1 MNNPIKTKI
10 VKRTDKEENK
20 KNNLVNLGNTMMNS
34 NNFDIKNY
42 LNLYEKFQTKKSRK
56 QFNIYNSMTQF
67 STFNT
72 QFKPVNIITE
82 GNVTSTNYKTSS
94 MDKEFVKNK
103 KNGNLN
109 IMTSTYIERKNN
121 KINDSSFYKFPSTKS
136 STNYVYNRNKLN
148 NKYTQYTSNQT
159 SDNENF
165 NVFKAVKEIKKSFQF
180 PKIFNNKSKKN
191 QTHKRN
197 IYPLNDSNEKNLP
210 LAFKDKY
217 ISSVLDSKK
226 MINNYNNR
234 KEFELETDN
243 DIRAFPLKTKRVAL
257 KNVLIDLMNNE
268 TTKLSEK
275 EKNLKIKNEKN
286 EKILITEIKKFDDF
300 TEKQKQYCK
309 NLELY
314 HENLVAQNEHLISE
328 LVKYKINNKNYA
340 DETQKILEQI
350 ESLRNYALFVHKALE
365 KDCSRYEKSIFP
377 NYQDEK
383 LGEYDKIIEK
393 IKSNVIENYKIF
405 WDKQYKEELK
415 EELKFLE
422 NIDSMSF
429 KFNEIEGNIMR
440 TLDVQF
446 NRQKDQ
452 EREDKRCNETLK
464 YLKERYDNT
473 MEEYKSYEDKLIIE
487 QNLYKG
493 LTQKENELNIEY
505 IPFIKDLFYTIVDVF
520 GRFDKKKFETF
531 ILMKEKITKDNV
543 DIYLKEGQR
552 ILGDMEE
559 FLNSKLFDID
569 SYKTNDSK
577 FFNKFMNNLK
587 KKLKEEQMILFKRNK
602 AENLVGKN
610 TKIINKAN
618 KVPFILRKTE
628 APYHSPKKKDKK
640 VINYDLIKRLEDDEL
655 LKYH

>member
-1 MNNPIKTKI
+1 MKNPIKTKI
-10 VKRTDKEENK
+10 IKGVNKEENK

-56 QFNIYNSMTQF
+56 QLNIHNSMTQF

-72 QFKPVNIITE
+72 HFKPGNIITE

-94 MDKEFVKNK
+94 MDKEFVKK
-103 KNGNLN
+103 RKNDNLN
-109 IMTSTYIERKNN
+109 IMTSTFIEKRNN
-121 KINDSSFYKFPSTKS
+121 KINDSSYFKFPSTKS
-136 STNYVYNRNKLN
+136 STNFVNNRNKI
-148 NKYTQYTSNQT
+148 NKKFKPNQT
-159 SDNENF
+159 NNDNESF

-180 PKIFNNKSKKN
+180 PKIFNNNSKKI
-191 QTHKRN
+191 QIHERN
-197 IYPLNDSNEKNLP
+197 IYPINDINNKDIS

-226 MINNYNNR
+226 VLNNYNNR
-234 KEFELETDN
+234 KQFELDIDN
-243 DIRAFPLKTKRVAL
+243 DIRAFPIKTKTVAL
-257 KNVLIDLMNNE
+257 KNILIDLINNE
-268 TTKLSEK
+268 TVKLSEK

-286 EKILITEIKKFDDF
+286 EKILLTEIKQFDDF

-314 HENLVAQNEHLISE
+314 HENLVTQNEHLISE
-328 LVKYKINNKNYA
+328 LVKYKINKKNYA

-365 KDCSRYEKSIFP
+365 KDYTRYEKSIFP

-383 LGEYDKIIEK
+383 LGEYDKIIEE

-415 EELKFLE
+415 EELKFLN
-422 NIDSMSF
+422 NIDLMSF
-429 KFNEIEGNIMR
+429 KFKEIEGNIMR
-440 TLDVQF
+440 NLDVQF
-446 NRQKDQ
+446 NMKKEK
-452 EREDKRCNETLK
+452 EREDKRYNEILN

-493 LTQKENELNIEY
+493 LTQKENELNIEFTQ
-505 IPFIKDLFYTIVDVF
+505 FIKELYYTIVDVF
-520 GRFDKKKFETF
+520 GRFDKNKFETF
-531 ILMKEKITKDNV
+531 VLMKEKITKDNV

-569 SYKTNDSK
+569 SYRTNDSK

-628 APYHSPKKKDKK
+628 APYHSPKKKEKK
-640 VINYDLIKRLEDDEL
+640 VINYDLIKRIEDAEL
-655 LKYH
+655 LKYY

>member
-1 MNNPIKTKI
+1 MKNPIKTKI
-10 VKRTDKEENK
+10 IKGVNKEENK

-56 QFNIYNSMTQF
+56 QLNIHNSMTQF

-72 QFKPVNIITE
+72 HFKPGNIITE

-94 MDKEFVKNK
+94 MDKEFVKK
-103 KNGNLN
+103 RKNDNLN
-109 IMTSTYIERKNN
+109 IMTSTFIEKRNN
-121 KINDSSFYKFPSTKS
+121 KINDSSYFKFPSTKS
-136 STNYVYNRNKLN
+136 STNFVNNRNKI
-148 NKYTQYTSNQT
+148 NKKFKPNQT
-159 SDNENF
+159 NNDNESF

-180 PKIFNNKSKKN
+180 PKIFNNNPKKI
-191 QTHKRN
+191 QIHERN
-197 IYPLNDSNEKNLP
+197 IYPINDINNKDIS

-226 MINNYNNR
+226 VLNNYNNR
-234 KEFELETDN
+234 KQFELDIDN
-243 DIRAFPLKTKRVAL
+243 NIRAFPIKTKTVAL
-257 KNVLIDLMNNE
+257 KNILIDLINNE
-268 TTKLSEK
+268 TVKLTEK

-286 EKILITEIKKFDDF
+286 QKILLTEIKQFDEF

-314 HENLVAQNEHLISE
+314 HENLVTQNEHLISE
-328 LVKYKINNKNYA
+328 LVKYKINKKNYA

-365 KDCSRYEKSIFP
+365 KDCTRYEKSIFP

-383 LGEYDKIIEK
+383 LGEYDKIIEE

-415 EELKFLE
+415 EELKFLN
-422 NIDSMSF
+422 NIDLMSF
-429 KFNEIEGNIMR
+429 KFKEIEGNIMR
-440 TLDVQF
+440 NLDVQF
-446 NRQKDQ
+446 NMKKEK
-452 EREDKRCNETLK
+452 EREDKRYNEILN

-493 LTQKENELNIEY
+493 LTQKENELNIEFTQ
-505 IPFIKDLFYTIVDVF
+505 FIKELYYTIVDVF
-520 GRFDKKKFETF
+520 GRFDKNKFETF
-531 ILMKEKITKDNV
+531 VLMKEKITKDNV

-569 SYKTNDSK
+569 SYRTNDSK

-587 KKLKEEQMILFKRNK
+587 KKLKEEQMILFKKNK
-602 AENLVGKN
+602 AEDLVGKN
-610 TKIINKAN
+610 NKIINKAN

-628 APYHSPKKKDKK
+628 APYHSPKKKEKK
-640 VINYDLIKRLEDDEL
+640 VINYDLIKRIEDAEL
-655 LKYH
+655 LKYY